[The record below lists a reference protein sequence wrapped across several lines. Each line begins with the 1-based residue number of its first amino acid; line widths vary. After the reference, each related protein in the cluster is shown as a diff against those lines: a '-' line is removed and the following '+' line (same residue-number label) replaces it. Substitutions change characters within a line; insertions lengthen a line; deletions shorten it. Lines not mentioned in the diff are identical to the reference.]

1 MAYDESLNILL
12 DIDTKGADATLGRL
26 QGVFSSAMGVGKAF
40 LGTIAAIE
48 VAIIGVG
55 YAASRKGAEFEA
67 LENSL
72 IAVEGSAKRASKAM
86 EELRDIAKGP
96 GLGVT
101 EAIQTFAG
109 LRRGGIDSGLSM
121 SLTREIGNAIAMS
134 GGGREQLGRAG
145 LALGQIAMKGGVQGD
160 ELLQLSEAGIPAH
173 RLLKEAFG
181 TADGGELKKKGVD
194 AAKALEA
201 LTEGLA
207 KLPRVTG
214 GAKNS
219 FENLSDAFDYGMAQM
234 GKGINAGVLPFINDL
249 TTSMEKINSGGL
261 LTSMGESIGTQ
272 FIGLM
277 ESITGGS
284 DSLTVLEA
292 IHRGVLITGYAAQN
306 IVENTKGLIS
316 GIGDIVTA
324 VMGEEKPF
332 ITVDEWK
339 RRNPGKDFTDMPGTP
354 YFRDGRMVIDDPSG
368 ELPQPLG
375 LDPVSMADREIEAAR
390 ERRRMKEQGK
400 TQGVFGWKDDK
411 IGGQLIRKVYVP
423 GEGYI
428 DEDKL
433 TDAQRK
439 KAEAYKA
446 GRSGDGMED
455 PVTTPSAAAPKG
467 EVVSILSKIAEHTKT
482 MSERMYDVM
491 TGGGAALED
500 AFSAH
505 NIGQWSGSGNK
516 GAKLIIQGVQMMQ
529 GEALISAARNR
540 SFSPQSR

>member
-12 DIDTKGADATLGRL
+12 DIDTKGADATLGRM
-26 QGVFSSAMGVGKAF
+26 QGVFSSAMGAGKAF
-40 LGTIAAIE
+40 LGTIAALE
-48 VAIIGVG
+48 AAIIGVG
-55 YAASRKGAEFEA
+55 YAASKKGAEFEA

-181 TADGGELKKKGVD
+181 TADGGELKKRGID
-194 AAKALEA
+194 ATKALEA

-234 GKGINAGVLPFINDL
+234 GKGINAGVLPFVNDITKALDDIN
-249 TTSMEKINSGGL
+249 EGGL
-261 LTSMGESIGTQ
+261 LKGFGELLGKQ
-272 FIGLM
+272 FVDTL
-277 ESITGGS
+277 ETITGGQE
-284 DSLTVLEA
+284 LQGVIEEVGV
-292 IHRGVLITGYAAQN
+292 GVLAVGYAIQNFSENVKAMSKFIVDYLVPPWGKAAANRLLGVDDGSDPMSLARTEMARMKQGIADKEAAMMIGTMKDGERYVNTGSGWVKQSELTPAQ
-306 IVENTKGLIS
+306 
-316 GIGDIVTA
+316 
-324 VMGEEKPF
+324 
-332 ITVDEWK
+332 
-339 RRNPGKDFTDMPGTP
+339 RRAAKDFK
-354 YFRDGRMVIDDPSG
+354 SG
-368 ELPQPLG
+368 SGMIEP
-375 LDPVSMADREIEAAR
+375 EAAA
-390 ERRRMKEQGK
+390 M
-400 TQGVFGWKDDK
+400 
-411 IGGQLIRKVYVP
+411 
-423 GEGYI
+423 
-428 DEDKL
+428 
-433 TDAQRK
+433 
-439 KAEAYKA
+439 
-446 GRSGDGMED
+446 S
-455 PVTTPSAAAPKG
+455 TTAKQG
-467 EVVSILSKIAEHTKT
+467 EVVSILSKIEDNTRTAV
-482 MSERMYDVM
+482 ERLSDMIM
-491 TGGGAALED
+491 GGGAATERSSSQ
-500 AFSAH
+500 A
-505 NIGQWSGSGNK
+505 NIAGWAGGGK
-516 GAKLIIQGVQMMQ
+516 GARMLLEAVQVMQ
-529 GEALISAARNR
+529 GEALISAARSR